1 MRHKILLATTC
12 RWFAIARLAM
22 GLRNAGFTVEAV
34 CPSAH
39 PVSKINDPPQ
49 TYPYHALFPLAS
61 FRAAMLA
68 AQPNLVIPCDD
79 LATEHL
85 HAIDKHAHREQPEGN
100 WIAALIERS
109 LGDPSSYAVAD
120 ARSSLIALAKAEGVR
135 VPETAIVANADQLRA
150 WLNIH
155 GLPAVLKTNG
165 SAGGIGVKI
174 VRSMEEAN
182 QAFSTLNTPPLVAR
196 VLKRAIVNQDINLL
210 VPCLMRRRP
219 LINVQ
224 SFIRGHDATSAVACW
239 HGKAIAS
246 LRFDVL
252 HTWMPKGPASVLRL
266 NENPEMSAAIEKIVG
281 RLNLSGLYGFDFMI
295 EEDTGNAFLIE
306 MNPRATQTCHLPL
319 GPGRDL
325 PAALWSTLSEEP
337 LGETKSVTDKNEIAL
352 FPLEWQRNPASHF
365 LSTAYHDVPW
375 DEPELLR
382 ACAKKLSLSV
392 SQPNGTGAHVYSK
405 LPWRHD

>member
-1 MRHKILLATTC
+1 MRYKILLATTC

-34 CPSAH
+34 CPSGH
-39 PVSKINDPPQ
+39 PVSRLNLPPQ
-49 TYPYHALFPLAS
+49 TYPYHALSPLSS

-68 AQPNLVIPCDD
+68 AEPDLVIPCDD
-79 LATEHL
+79 LATEYL
-85 HAIDKHAHREQPEGN
+85 HAIYRSAHRQQPAGSPLT
-100 WIAALIERS
+100 ALIERS
-109 LGDPSSYAVAD
+109 LGDPASYPVAG

-135 VPETAIVANADQLRA
+135 VPETVIVANREQLRA

-174 VRSMEEAN
+174 VHSMDEADH
-182 QAFSTLNTPPLVAR
+182 AFSALNTPPLAAR
-196 VLKRAIVNQDINLL
+196 VIKRAMVNQDINLL
-210 VPCLMRRRP
+210 VPFLQRRRP
-219 LINVQ
+219 LMNVQ

-239 HGKAIAS
+239 RGRAIAS

-252 HTWMPKGPASVLRL
+252 HTWMPKGPASVLRVID
-266 NENPEMSAAIEKIVG
+266 NPEMSAAIEKIV
-281 RLNLSGLYGFDFMI
+281 RKLNLSGLYGFDFMI
-295 EEDTGNAFLIE
+295 EKDTGHAFLIE

-319 GPGRDL
+319 GVGRDL
-325 PAALWSTLSEEP
+325 PAALWSALSGQP

-365 LSTAYHDVPW
+365 LLSAYHDVPW

-382 ACAKKLSLSV
+382 ACAKKLSPGVAL
-392 SQPNGTGAHVYSK
+392 PTGTLAQVYSK
-405 LPWRHD
+405 LPWKHD